1 MRRFLALAVA
11 ITGAAVALGAFAGPA
26 VAVTNGSISVSPST
40 VPPGG
45 VVHIS
50 GSVSVQSCPS
60 SDAATI
66 TGEAALFPPDGFGP
80 NAARDSQGDFAVNYT
95 VPVSTPPGTY
105 DVGLRCGGGNVGVSA
120 ALTVSAGP
128 VGGPATGAGGT
139 AGGGL
144 LVGVAVGGGLLVLAG
159 ALVALRRRLARDS

>member
-1 MRRFLALAVA
+1 VALA
-11 ITGAAVALGAFAGPA
+11 ALAGPA
-26 VAVTNGSISVSPST
+26 FAAKNGSINVSPTT

-50 GSVSVQSCPS
+50 GSVPVKNCPA

-66 TGEAALFPPDGFGP
+66 TATAALFPPDGFGP
-80 NAARDSQGDFAVNYT
+80 NADRDSNGDFAVDYT

-105 DVGLRCGGGNVGVSA
+105 DVGVRCGGGNVGVAA

-128 VGGPATGAGGT
+128 LGAPGTGAGGT
-139 AGGGL
+139 AGGSSLPWAG
-144 LVGVAVGGGLLVLAG
+144 VGAGFLVLAG
-159 ALVALRRRLARDS
+159 LLVPARRRLRRGD